1 MIFKSYNLEQKL
13 EDIDNYKLFLFY
25 GENHGLKKDFKK
37 NLKIKHKNKEI
48 INLYQ
53 DEITKNENILINEIK
68 NKSLF
73 NEKKVIFIDQASD
86 KILDIITKI
95 DENLQNEII
104 FLFADIL
111 DKKSKLR
118 NYFEKSKIYGVSAC
132 YQDNEITI
140 RKIITKRLN
149 GYQGLTNQTI
159 NLIIQSTGLNRDK
172 VNNEIDKIISCFDSK
187 IIDQNKIELLLN
199 ITTNDNFNLLKDEA
213 LKGDK
218 IKTNKLLADTVF
230 QAENYI
236 YYLNLINQRMNK
248 LNEIN
253 DLKQNTSNIEE
264 IISNIKPPI
273 FWKDKPILVEQSKK
287 WDKQKIQ
294 NALNRTYDAEIK
306 IKSGTYMRQDLII
319 KNLLVELCSEAS
331 VF

>member
-172 VNNEIDKIISCFDSK
+172 VNNKIDKIISCFDSK

-273 FWKDKPILVEQSKK
+273 FFFFFFFFFFQLKK
-287 WDKQKIQ
+287 WDKQNI
-294 NALNRTYDAEIK
+294 
-306 IKSGTYMRQDLII
+306 
-319 KNLLVELCSEAS
+319 
-331 VF
+331 